1 MTVMPELPVIPDRS
15 DPAVQ
20 RLIDLMKPARGTV
33 KSVVVEDE
41 EPLAQALAAGVE
53 FTEVYGLETV
63 GVPEP
68 ILAAARDADVP
79 VRLLGT
85 TVANQVFR
93 TAKKPKVFGV
103 ATVPAPAR
111 FRDLREATGDVV
123 LLDGVRIVGNIG
135 AIVRTSFALGAA
147 GVVLIDSDLTTV
159 ADRRLIRASRGY
171 VFSLPVVL
179 ATREQATGYLGESG
193 LRLVSFDADG
203 DLDVG
208 DLAALDERL
217 ALLLGS
223 EKTGSTDDL
232 LRFARDTVSIDMD
245 PRAESLNV
253 SVAAGIALHS
263 RAGHNLGR

>member
-1 MTVMPELPVIPDRS
+1 MPELPLITDRA
-15 DPAVQ
+15 DPAIQ
-20 RLIDLMKPARGTV
+20 RLIDLTKPARGTV

-41 EPLAQALAAGVE
+41 EPLTQALAAGVE
-53 FTEVYGLETV
+53 VTEVYGLETT

-68 ILAAARDADVP
+68 IRAAAADAGVP

-85 TVANQVFR
+85 TIANQVFK
-93 TAKKPKVFGV
+93 TEKKPKVFGV
-103 ATVPAPAR
+103 ARVPEPAR
-111 FRDLREATGDVV
+111 FRDLRGIRGDVV

-135 AIVRTSFALGAA
+135 AIVRTCFALGA
-147 GVVLIDSDLTTV
+147 GGLVLIDSGLTTI

-232 LRFARDTVSIDMD
+232 LRFARDTVSIDMLCGVKTLS
-245 PRAESLNV
+245 PEL
-253 SVAAGIALHS
+253 AAVITDK
-263 RAGHNLGR
+263 R

>member
-1 MTVMPELPVIPDRS
+1 MPELPLITDRA
-15 DPAVQ
+15 DPAIQ
-20 RLIDLMKPARGTV
+20 RLIDLTKPARGTV

-41 EPLAQALAAGVE
+41 EPLTQALAAGVE
-53 FTEVYGLETV
+53 VTEVYGLETT

-68 ILAAARDADVP
+68 IRAAAADAGVP

-85 TVANQVFR
+85 TIANQVFK
-93 TAKKPKVFGV
+93 TEKKPKVFGV
-103 ATVPAPAR
+103 ARVPEPAR
-111 FRDLREATGDVV
+111 FRDLRGIRGDVV

-135 AIVRTSFALGAA
+135 AIVRTCFALGA
-147 GVVLIDSDLTTV
+147 GGLVLIDSGLTTI